1 MSDFG
6 PDVTVNNAAFI
17 HPSALIYGK
26 ATLQTGVSLWPY
38 SVIRA
43 ETRDVT
49 IGEFTNIQDFVMI
62 HIGDTTGT
70 HIGSHCS
77 ITHHCTIHGCTIGN
91 NCLIGINTTIMDGCV
106 IGDNC
111 IIAGHSFLKEGTII
125 PDNSIV
131 MGTPG
136 KVVRTQN
143 NYARCRLNAFMYYRN
158 ALAYSS
164 NQHREWASENCLKAM
179 SAEIDK
185 LRLEQQKLE
194 LEGKAA
200 PTVAS

>member
-1 MSDFG
+1 MTDFG
-6 PDVTVNNAAFI
+6 PDVTINYAAYI

-26 ATLQTGVSLWPY
+26 ATLEKGVSMWPY

-43 ETRDVT
+43 ESQEVT

-77 ITHHCTIHGCTIGN
+77 ITHHCTIHGCTIGD

-158 ALAYSS
+158 ALAYASDK
-164 NQHREWASENCLKAM
+164 HREWASENCLEAM
-179 SAEIDK
+179 NAEMEK
-185 LRLEQQKLE
+185 LRAEQQQLEQ
-194 LEGKAA
+194 
-200 PTVAS
+200 

>member
-6 PDVTVNNAAFI
+6 PDVAVNNAAFI

-26 ATLQTGVSLWPY
+26 ATLQTGVSMWPY

-143 NYARCRLNAFMYYRN
+143 NYAKCRLNAFMYYRN

-179 SAEIDK
+179 SAEMDK

-194 LEGKAA
+194 LEGKAT